1 MEKTIEL
8 KGIDLGVFFG
18 PADTNLKI
26 VEENFSSRI
35 IVRGNQVKI
44 IGEKT
49 EIPFINEV
57 LHEMGVTLNRKGSL
71 DQKDVKTLVL

>member
-8 KGIDLGVFFG
+8 KGVDLGVFFG

-35 IVRGNQVKI
+35 IVRG
-44 IGEKT
+44 
-49 EIPFINEV
+49 
-57 LHEMGVTLNRKGSL
+57 LSL
-71 DQKDVKTLVL
+71 IHI

>member
-8 KGIDLGVFFG
+8 KGVDLSAFFG

-44 IGEKT
+44 IGE
-49 EIPFINEV
+49 
-57 LHEMGVTLNRKGSL
+57 EM
-71 DQKDVKTLVL
+71 